1 MLIVLQSKSLVVMVK
16 ETLNVA
22 VGSVFSFLTLVT
34 PCTVAADYEKND
46 ISSALGESLTMDNV
60 SVDHS
65 GSGLAVLVS
74 GLQNQL
80 QVNGYAINAT
90 AGGPD
95 NSVVGVQVDA
105 GGKV

>member
-1 MLIVLQSKSLVVMVK
+1 
-16 ETLNVA
+16 
-22 VGSVFSFLTLVT
+22 
-34 PCTVAADYEKND
+34 
-46 ISSALGESLTMDNV
+46 MDNV

-74 GLQNQL
+74 SSQNQL